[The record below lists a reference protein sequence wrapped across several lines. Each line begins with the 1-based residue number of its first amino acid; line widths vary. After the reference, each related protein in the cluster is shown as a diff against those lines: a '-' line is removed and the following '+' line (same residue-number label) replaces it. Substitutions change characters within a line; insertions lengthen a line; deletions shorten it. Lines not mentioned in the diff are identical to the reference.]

1 MIGKMGLALLL
12 LLISLGAQA
21 QAVPTDPELHRLLR
35 ERENLVKDYTYYN
48 AQNSNFWGKKS
59 KKDLLSIIETLKSII
74 KKDSEIIERVS
85 ALNLK
90 KEAELTVQEQK
101 IETRVVDD
109 RQALQDR
116 VHQLNQEVESL
127 QNLNKN
133 RQRRIGE
140 LEDQLQEAHR
150 NRYEHDRLTVIAV
163 VAGVLLVAYILYL
176 QSKLRL
182 RKVRK
187 G

>member
-1 MIGKMGLALLL
+1 MIGKIGLALLL
-12 LLISLGAQA
+12 LLICLGAQA
-21 QAVPTDPELHRLLR
+21 QPVPADPELHLLLR

-59 KKDLLSIIETLKSII
+59 KKDLLDIVETLKSII
-74 KKDSEIIERVS
+74 KKDSKIIERVS

-90 KEAELTVQEQK
+90 KEAELAVQEQK
-101 IETRVVDD
+101 IETRVIDD
-109 RQALQDR
+109 RQTLQDR
-116 VHQLNQEVESL
+116 MHQLNQEAENL
-127 QNLNKN
+127 QNLSKN

-140 LEDQLQEAHR
+140 LEEQLQEAR
-150 NRYEHDRLTVIAV
+150 QNRYEHDRLTIIAL
-163 VAGVLLVAYILYL
+163 VASVLLVAYVLYL